1 MTTKATSIKTAAVP
15 VGFLHTLILALVFA
29 PTALVVFLIAGTPAV
44 ALFYSQ
50 AVLTLVALLV
60 GLVFAGATTSIL
72 ALGIAL
78 AGLFNYDGMGWKRV
92 SFLTML
98 WSVSVITIYS
108 VATGN
113 PWVAVITGFVA
124 VANWWVI
131 QGTLF
136 SRFAKAGR
144 NGAQLQT
151 DLATA
156 LLDYFAP
163 SSDFRVK
170 PKGAQLVAEAYIDE
184 KARMT
189 KTLSHITRVEQ
200 VEPDVFKVDIRN
212 NVVGKTDEKLLKELE
227 ATASTLGFYDWESV
241 DEDPRAGF
249 VTITVW
255 LTERRDA
262 TSTVSGMLMWT
273 QGDKQ

>member
-1 MTTKATSIKTAAVP
+1 MTTKATSINTAALP

-29 PTALVVFLIAGTPAV
+29 PAALVVFLIAGTPAV

-50 AVLTLVALLV
+50 AALTLVVLLV

-92 SFLTML
+92 TFLTML
-98 WSVSVITIYS
+98 WSVSVITIYAI
-108 VATGN
+108 ATGN
-113 PWVAVITGFVA
+113 PWVAVITGFVS

-131 QGTLF
+131 QGSLF
-136 SRFAKAGR
+136 NRFAKGGHS
-144 NGAQLQT
+144 GAQLKA
-151 DLATA
+151 DLASV

-170 PKGAQLVAEAYIDE
+170 PKEGDAYVDE
-184 KARMT
+184 KARMA

>member
-1 MTTKATSIKTAAVP
+1 MTTKANSVNAGATP
-15 VGFLHTLILALVFA
+15 VGLLHTLIGALVYA
-29 PTALVVFLIAGTPAV
+29 PSALVVFLIAGTLPA
-44 ALFYSQ
+44 ALFYFQ
-50 AVLTLVALLV
+50 ALFTLLFLVLGA
-60 GLVFAGATTSIL
+60 VFIGVTTSAL

-78 AGLFNYDGMGWKRV
+78 AGLYNYDRMGWKRV
-92 SFLTML
+92 TFLSML
-98 WSVSVITIYS
+98 SSVAVITIYAI
-108 VATGN
+108 ATGN
-113 PWVAVITGFVA
+113 PWVAVITGFVS

-131 QGTLF
+131 QGSLF
-136 SRFAKAGR
+136 NRFAKGGR
-144 NGAQLQT
+144 NGAQLQA
-151 DLATA
+151 DLASV

-170 PKGAQLVAEAYIDE
+170 PKEGDAYIDE